1 MSKIAE
7 LANAPEVSFIGYLTL
22 DEVKQ
27 MVSDWYNEK
36 YKELTGTAPVLGD
49 AAPEK
54 LLQYAIAMLGG
65 QTLQYIQDKGNGEL
79 LATSYGNYLDQLAA
93 NLGVTRKP
101 ADRATVTLRFTLAD
115 TRNNAVGIPAGTRV
129 RTENSLYFNTLD
141 YAEVKAGELTAD
153 VLAQAQE
160 AGAESNGIE
169 TGAINT
175 LVDPI
180 PYMESVTNIEASHGG
195 TDTEDDD
202 ALSERV
208 FLAPSVYSCAGPA
221 DAYVYYAKAWRNDV
235 ADVKIDSPEPCEVDI
250 YFLLGDDGRLPTG
263 TELKEMQAYFADE
276 DKVKRPLTDKVVCK
290 APAEIGYSIDLTYYI
305 ASSDRNNVAAIQEAV
320 TGAVASYKTWQR
332 KLGRDINPTELIAAV
347 RGAGAKRVRLTA
359 PADTVVSAAAI
370 ARCDS
375 ETVNYGGLED
385 D

>member
-1 MSKIAE
+1 
-7 LANAPEVSFIGYLTL
+7 
-22 DEVKQ
+22 

-101 ADRATVTLRFTLAD
+101 ADRATVTMRFTLAD

-169 TGAINT
+169 AGAINT

-208 FLAPSVYSCAGPA
+208 FLAPSVFSCAGPA

-250 YFLLGDDGRLPTG
+250 YFLLGDDGRLPTS

-290 APAEIGYSIDLTYYI
+290 APAEIGYGIDLTYYI

-320 TGAVASYKTWQR
+320 SAAVASYKAWQR

>member
-27 MVSDWYNEK
+27 MVSDWYNER

-65 QTLQYIQDKGNGEL
+65 QILQYIQDKGNGEL
-79 LATSYGNYLDQLAA
+79 LATSYGSYLDQLAA

-101 ADRATVTLRFTLAD
+101 ADRATVTMRFTLAD
-115 TRNNAVGIPAGTRV
+115 TRSSAVGIPAGTRV

-141 YAEVKAGELTAD
+141 YAEVKAGELTAE

-160 AGAESNGIE
+160 AGAASSGIE
-169 TGAINT
+169 AGTINT

-180 PYMESVTNIEASHGG
+180 PYMASVTNIEASHGG
-195 TDTEDDD
+195 TDVESDD

-235 ADVKIDSPEPCEVDI
+235 ADVKIDSPAPCEVDI
-250 YFLLGDDGRLPTG
+250 YFLLEDGRLPTE
-263 TELKEMQAYFADE
+263 TELKEMQDYFADE
-276 DKVKRPLTDKVVCK
+276 EKVKRPMTDKVVCK
-290 APAEIGYSIDLTYYI
+290 APAEVGYKIALTYYI
-305 ASSDRNNVAAIQEAV
+305 AGSDRNNVAGIQQ
-320 TGAVASYKTWQR
+320 AVADAVANYRAWQR

-370 ARCDS
+370 ARCDGES
-375 ETVNYGGLED
+375 VAYGGLED

>member
-27 MVSDWYNEK
+27 MVSDWYNEH
-36 YKELTGTAPVLGD
+36 YKSLTGTSPVLGD

-54 LLQYAIAMLGG
+54 LLQYAIAMMGG
-65 QTLQYIQDKGNGEL
+65 QVLQYIQDKGNGEL

-93 NLGVTRKP
+93 NLGVVRK
-101 ADRATVTLRFTLAD
+101 AAERAKVTLRFTLAD
-115 TRNNAVGIPAGTRV
+115 TRSHAVGIPAGTRV

-141 YAEVKAGELTAD
+141 YAEIEAGETTAD
-153 VLAQAQE
+153 VLAQAEQ
-160 AGAESNGIE
+160 AGAQSNGIE
-169 TGAINT
+169 TGTINT

-180 PYMESVTNIEASHGG
+180 AYMESVTNIEASHGG

-208 FLAPSVYSCAGPA
+208 FLAPSVFSCAGPA

-235 ADVKIDSPEPCEVDI
+235 EDVKIDSPEPCEVDI
-250 YFLLGDDGRLPTG
+250 YFLLDGGRLPTQ

-276 DKVKRPLTDKVVCK
+276 EKVKRPLTDKVVCK
-290 APAEIGYSIDLTYYI
+290 APTEIGYDIALTYYI
-305 ASSDRNNVAAIQEAV
+305 GSGDRNNVAAIQQAVQDAV
-320 TGAVASYKTWQR
+320 TQYKTWQR

-347 RGAGAKRVRLTA
+347 RQAGAKRVRLTA
-359 PADTVVSAAAI
+359 PADTVVSAVAI

-375 ETVNYGGLED
+375 EAVSYGGLED

>member
-1 MSKIAE
+1 MSRKDKTMDVIK
-7 LANAPEVSFIGYLTL
+7 LA
-22 DEVKQ
+22 
-27 MVSDWYNEK
+27 
-36 YKELTGTAPVLGD
+36 
-49 AAPEK
+49 
-54 LLQYAIAMLGG
+54 
-65 QTLQYIQDKGNGEL
+65 
-79 LATSYGNYLDQLAA
+79 
-93 NLGVTRKP
+93 KP
-101 ADRATVTLRFTLAD
+101 
-115 TRNNAVGIPAGTRV
+115 
-129 RTENSLYFNTLD
+129 YFNTLD

-169 TGAINT
+169 AGAINT

-208 FLAPSVYSCAGPA
+208 FLAPSVFSCAGPA

-290 APAEIGYSIDLTYYI
+290 APAEIGYGIDLTYYI

-320 TGAVASYKTWQR
+320 SAAVASYKAWQR

-347 RGAGAKRVRLTA
+347 RGAGAKRVKLKA

>member
-1 MSKIAE
+1 MSKITE

-22 DEVKQ
+22 DEVKG
-27 MVSDWYNEK
+27 MVSDYYNEK

-54 LLQYAIAMLGG
+54 LLQYAIAMMAG

-79 LATSYGNYLDQLAA
+79 LATSYGAYLDQLAA
-93 NLGVTRKP
+93 NLGVVRK
-101 ADRATVTLRFTLAD
+101 AAERATVTLRFTLAD
-115 TRNNAVGIPAGTRV
+115 ERNSAVGIPAGTRV

-141 YAEVKAGELTAD
+141 YAEIGAGELTAD

-160 AGAESNGIE
+160 AGAESNGLAA
-169 TGAINT
+169 GSINT

-180 PYMESVTNIEASHGG
+180 PYMASVENIEESHGG

-221 DAYVYYAKAWRNDV
+221 DAYVYYTKAWRNDV
-235 ADVKIDSPEPCEVDI
+235 GDVKIDSPEPCEVDI
-250 YFLLGDDGRLPTG
+250 YFLLDDGRLPTE

-276 DKVKRPLTDKVVCK
+276 EKVKRPLTDKVVCK
-290 APAEIGYSIDLTYYI
+290 APAEIGYKIELAYYI
-305 ASSDRNNVAAIQEAV
+305 GSADRNNVAAVQ
-320 TGAVASYKTWQR
+320 GAVEQAVEDYKAWQR

-347 RGAGAKRVRLTA
+347 RGAGAKRVKLTA
-359 PADTVVSAAAI
+359 PADTVVKAAEV
-370 ARCDS
+370 ARCDA
-375 ETVNYGGLED
+375 ETVTYGGLED

>member
-93 NLGVTRKP
+93 NLGVVRKP

-208 FLAPSVYSCAGPA
+208 FLAPSVFSCAGPA
-221 DAYVYYAKAWRNDV
+221 DAY
-235 ADVKIDSPEPCEVDI
+235 
-250 YFLLGDDGRLPTG
+250 G
-263 TELKEMQAYFADE
+263 TTP
-276 DKVKRPLTDKVVCK
+276 R
-290 APAEIGYSIDLTYYI
+290 
-305 ASSDRNNVAAIQEAV
+305 
-320 TGAVASYKTWQR
+320 
-332 KLGRDINPTELIAAV
+332 
-347 RGAGAKRVRLTA
+347 RGATMWRM
-359 PADTVVSAAAI
+359 
-370 ARCDS
+370 
-375 ETVNYGGLED
+375 
-385 D
+385 